1 MQQAA
6 AAVESSGE
14 HLPGDLAA
22 ARPAR
27 AALSLIIEVV
37 PVVELCC
44 QAAVVDEG
52 QVVEVAVARV
62 GACVDVPTAD
72 APPAVA
78 KLRIQILK

>member
-14 HLPGDLAA
+14 HLPGDLAP
-22 ARPAR
+22 ARPAA
-27 AALSLIIEVV
+27 AALGLIVEVI
-37 PVVELCC
+37 PIVEVRC

-62 GACVDVPTAD
+62 GACVDIPAAD

-78 KLRIQILK
+78 ELRIKV